1 MTTLVRTADPNKLIH
16 VQVVQ
21 QGPTT
26 EHVWVQVAL
35 LCVSS
40 GALHFH
46 VFYVKNSRC
55 PISRQ
60 ALARKGP
67 SIEGCRRCWTSAGFW
82 LKHTPVVHRPST
94 ASILD
99 MHLRRHFHNPVS
111 NSAMRH
117 RIPSAAS
124 KFCLE
129 ESVGPLRNS
138 SSLLMSIRKK
148 DSPQTTD

>member
-1 MTTLVRTADPNKLIH
+1 MTTLVRTAGPNKLIH
-16 VQVVQ
+16 GQVVQ
-21 QGPTT
+21 EGPTT

-82 LKHTPVVHRPST
+82 LKHTPVIHRPIKSFNSRY
-94 ASILD
+94 ASSEALPQSCIQFGD
-99 MHLRRHFHNPVS
+99 ETPHPFS
-111 NSAMRH
+111 
-117 RIPSAAS
+117 
-124 KFCLE
+124 CLE
-129 ESVGPLRNS
+129 ILPRRVSRS
-138 SSLLMSIRKK
+138 S
-148 DSPQTTD
+148 

>member
-16 VQVVQ
+16 GQVVQ

-67 SIEGCRRCWTSAGFW
+67 SIEGCRRCWTLAPVLAEAHSSRSSTINRVNSRYASSEALPQSCIQFGDE
-82 LKHTPVVHRPST
+82 TPHPFS
-94 ASILD
+94 
-99 MHLRRHFHNPVS
+99 
-111 NSAMRH
+111 
-117 RIPSAAS
+117 
-124 KFCLE
+124 CLE
-129 ESVGPLRNS
+129 ILPRRAGRS
-138 SSLLMSIRKK
+138 S
-148 DSPQTTD
+148 